1 MLPNISRIVSY
12 FYTDLCMVYEL
23 LEPFANLQAAR
34 AEQQWAQVETGGEEH
49 LLASSGI
56 LLVSQ
61 LPLPERRGWLRP
73 QR

>member
-1 MLPNISRIVSY
+1 
-12 FYTDLCMVYEL
+12 MVYEL

-73 QR
+73 QRWRWWGGVRSRASCASSC